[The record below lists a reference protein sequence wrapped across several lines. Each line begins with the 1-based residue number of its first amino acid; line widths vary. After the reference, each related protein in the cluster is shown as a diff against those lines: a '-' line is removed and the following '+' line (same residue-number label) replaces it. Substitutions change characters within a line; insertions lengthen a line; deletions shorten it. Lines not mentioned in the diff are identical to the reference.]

1 MTQLPRERTFGMK
14 RIILA
19 ATALVLLLA
28 PAAGA
33 DTGSPDPV
41 VKQRHHHEIVVRG
54 VVLAVSPISVRASI
68 GAIVT
73 CEVRNRQLVKGLVVG
88 DRVRMKCIG
97 IEGRWILRRLAI
109 NPGTPPVEPA
119 RARAVRV
126 APAIPVAPTSDGL
139 RGTGR

>member
-1 MTQLPRERTFGMK
+1 MK
-14 RIILA
+14 PIVLA

-41 VKQRHHHEIVVRG
+41 VKQRHHREIVVRG
-54 VVLAVSPISVRASI
+54 VVVAVSPISVRASI

-73 CEVRNRQLVKGLVVG
+73 CEVRNRELVEGLVVG
-88 DRVRMKCIG
+88 DRVKMKCIG

-119 RARAVRV
+119 KARAIRV
-126 APAIPVAPTSDGL
+126 APPVPASPTSDGL
-139 RGTGR
+139 RGTAR